1 MTTQPLNLQDLIA
14 QHLDH
19 LRHERRLASR
29 TLTIHTTELQ
39 RLSQML
45 SERKL
50 DLTQVDA
57 AWARAAVAR
66 LHAQGL
72 SPKSLALTLSC
83 WRRFFSHWVQ
93 QGVLKHHPLVGIK
106 APKAAKPLPKAL
118 SVDDAVALA
127 QHQDEQADPWSRARD
142 HAAIELLY
150 GCGLRVSE
158 LIGLDVQA
166 SPQSE
171 GWIDLQGLEVHVLG
185 KGGKRRSVPLGQA
198 ACDAVNAWLAVRDQG
213 LAAGQSCSALLLGRR
228 GQRLS
233 PHVLR
238 QSLKRWA
245 RGAGLLASVHPH
257 MLRHSFASHVLQ
269 SSGDLRGV
277 QELLGHASIQATQ
290 VYTRLDFQHLA
301 QTYDAAHPRAKR
313 NA

>member
-1 MTTQPLNLQDLIA
+1 MAPGDA
-14 QHLDH
+14 FSDWVEQHLDH
-19 LRHERRLASR
+19 LRHEKRLSPR
-29 TLTIHTTELQ
+29 TLALHAFELQ
-39 RLSQML
+39 RLRSL
-45 SERKL
+45 LDDRKL
-50 DLTQVDA
+50 TLTQVDA
-57 AWARAAVAR
+57 HWARAAMAR
-66 LHAQGL
+66 LHGQGL

-83 WRRFFSHWVQ
+83 WRSFFSHCVHKGWMR
-93 QGVLKHHPLVGIK
+93 HHPLVGIK

-158 LIGLDVQA
+158 LMGLDVQA
-166 SPQSE
+166 SPAAA
-171 GWIDLQGLEVHVLG
+171 GWIDVPGREVHVLG

-198 ACDAVNAWLAVRDQG
+198 ALDAVLAWLALRDQG
-213 LAAGQSCSALLLGRR
+213 FDAAQPTAALFLGRR
-228 GQRLS
+228 GQRLT

-245 RGAGLLASVHPH
+245 LGAGLPTSVHPH

-301 QTYDAAHPRAKR
+301 QTYDSAHPRAKR
-313 NA
+313 NP

>member
-1 MTTQPLNLQDLIA
+1 MGEAPGWPNWVE

-19 LRHERRLASR
+19 LRHEKRLSPR
-29 TLTIHTTELQ
+29 TLAIHAFELQ
-39 RLSQML
+39 RLRTL
-45 SERKL
+45 LDERGLNL
-50 DLTQVDA
+50 DQVDA
-57 AWARAAVAR
+57 HWARAAVAR

-83 WRRFFSHWVQ
+83 WRSLFSHGVQ
-93 QGVLKHHPLVGIK
+93 QGFLRHHPLVGIK

-127 QHQDEQADPWSRARD
+127 QHQDPDADPWSRARD

-158 LIGLDVQA
+158 LVGLDVQA
-166 SPQSE
+166 SPKAA
-171 GWIDLQGLEVHVLG
+171 GWIDVPGREVHVLG

-198 ACDAVNAWLAVRDQG
+198 ALDAVEAWMSIRAQG
-213 LAAGQSCSALLLGRR
+213 LDAAHPTPALFLGRR
-228 GQRLS
+228 GQRLT

-245 RGAGLLASVHPH
+245 LGAGLPTSVHPH

-301 QTYDAAHPRAKR
+301 QTYDSAHPRAKR
-313 NA
+313 NT